1 MRWKF
6 LGVAVVSVCAVTLV
20 SCMRK
25 DAPQAAV
32 PTSLQAIEPKGSPA
46 TDDPIYTVA
55 NYDPVRDAA
64 ADLTLTVAR
73 AEREGKRILLEVGG
87 QW

>member
-6 LGVAVVSVCAVTLV
+6 LGVAVFSVSAVTLV

-25 DAPQAAV
+25 DAPQGAA
-32 PTSLQAIEPKGSPA
+32 PTSLQAIEPKPA
-46 TDDPIYTVA
+46 TNDPIYTVA
-55 NYDPVRDAA
+55 SYDPARDAA